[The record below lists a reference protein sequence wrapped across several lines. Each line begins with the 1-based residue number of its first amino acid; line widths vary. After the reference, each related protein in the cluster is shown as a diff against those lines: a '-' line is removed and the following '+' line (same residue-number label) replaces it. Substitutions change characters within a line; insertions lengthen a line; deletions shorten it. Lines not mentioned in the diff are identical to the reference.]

1 MCGIAGVYSFKGKYN
16 LKSINN
22 QKILKSINHR
32 GPDDSGSILINNT
45 ILFNTRLAIQDLTS
59 NAKMPL
65 KSLNANI
72 WISFN
77 GEIYN
82 SPNLREELIKK
93 GYKFKSSSDT
103 EVVVNSFLEWG
114 IRSFSKLNGIF
125 AFSILDVEREELY
138 IVRDKV
144 GIKPLIY
151 YHDNEKLI
159 FSSEL
164 DTIIKTDLKNVNLSK
179 DLQSINQYFIFGNI
193 PSPYSPFLKIKKLNP
208 GNYIQIKKN
217 KFTINKYSEFNF
229 SYNNK
234 NNNKNAV
241 DDLDKILSKSVEDQ
255 MLSDAP
261 LGVFLS
267 GGVDSSIISYYASKA
282 KNNIQSFSLG
292 YDDKKFNESNHAK
305 EVAKYLHTNHNE
317 IILSNKDYSNEID
330 ETMGNFD
337 EPFYD
342 SSSIPTNILSKY
354 AKEKVKVV
362 LSGDGADE
370 LFFGYRHQKD
380 YIRIY
385 ENFHKSSKVK
395 FNKIKIFNPIYE
407 NLYKGIVK
415 YKLVS
420 KNNII
425 LNFLEKKIY
434 YDRYDG
440 FNNYLLEEKSRLKK
454 KFRHQIYNYKS
465 NLLFNEDQFSNL
477 FKDYCE
483 SDISEYDFKNYLPND
498 ILVKVDRMSMSNG
511 LEVRVPFLADEV
523 INFASNLSLASLR
536 DNNHQKLLL
545 RQIIKKKFVDT
556 KIQNIILRPKH
567 GFQFPMS
574 NQLNKYLKNKIMD
587 SLKNK
592 KFLNYFQIPEN
603 IINKMLNNYKKNNS
617 NIWVVYCLYLWWIKK
632 IEA

>member
-208 GNYIQIKKN
+208 GNYI
-217 KFTINKYSEFNF
+217 
-229 SYNNK
+229 
-234 NNNKNAV
+234 
-241 DDLDKILSKSVEDQ
+241 
-255 MLSDAP
+255 
-261 LGVFLS
+261 
-267 GGVDSSIISYYASKA
+267 
-282 KNNIQSFSLG
+282 
-292 YDDKKFNESNHAK
+292 
-305 EVAKYLHTNHNE
+305 
-317 IILSNKDYSNEID
+317 
-330 ETMGNFD
+330 
-337 EPFYD
+337 
-342 SSSIPTNILSKY
+342 
-354 AKEKVKVV
+354 
-362 LSGDGADE
+362 
-370 LFFGYRHQKD
+370 
-380 YIRIY
+380 
-385 ENFHKSSKVK
+385 
-395 FNKIKIFNPIYE
+395 
-407 NLYKGIVK
+407 
-415 YKLVS
+415 
-420 KNNII
+420 
-425 LNFLEKKIY
+425 
-434 YDRYDG
+434 
-440 FNNYLLEEKSRLKK
+440 
-454 KFRHQIYNYKS
+454 
-465 NLLFNEDQFSNL
+465 
-477 FKDYCE
+477 
-483 SDISEYDFKNYLPND
+483 
-498 ILVKVDRMSMSNG
+498 
-511 LEVRVPFLADEV
+511 
-523 INFASNLSLASLR
+523 
-536 DNNHQKLLL
+536 
-545 RQIIKKKFVDT
+545 
-556 KIQNIILRPKH
+556 
-567 GFQFPMS
+567 
-574 NQLNKYLKNKIMD
+574 
-587 SLKNK
+587 
-592 KFLNYFQIPEN
+592 
-603 IINKMLNNYKKNNS
+603 
-617 NIWVVYCLYLWWIKK
+617 
-632 IEA
+632 